1 MLVQTQKGYLI
12 SISFTAAR
20 RKSTIDCLN
29 NDYID
34 NADCNGNYSCKRKC
48 HQISFPFV

>member
-1 MLVQTQKGYLI
+1 MLVLTVKGHLI

-29 NDYID
+29 NDYIN
-34 NADCNGNYSCKRKC
+34 NADCNGNYSCKYK
-48 HQISFPFV
+48 